1 LLVLHEYLLSYGNAG
16 EFGRFRPSRPIVLRR
31 GDRAVVRSHR
41 GVELG
46 TVLCEARSGH
56 AYFLPNTSI
65 GQLLRAAGVEDEAS
79 AQRMIEKARRLFDDS
94 RRLAE
99 TLGLPLEIIDAEH
112 TVDDGKAIAD
122 HLTWADCD
130 QRPFVSTLTREY
142 DIPVALHSLVA
153 EKTEDDHEDGHGC
166 GRPDCGQTK
175 DGGCSSCSTGGGC
188 STCGSAKP
196 DDVRA
201 HFSELREKMM
211 TANRMP
217 LL

>member
-1 LLVLHEYLLSYGNAG
+1 MLHEYLLSYGNAG

-41 GVELG
+41 GLELG

-65 GQLLRAAGVEDEAS
+65 GQLLRAAGLEDEAS
-79 AQRMIEKARRLFDDS
+79 AERMTEKAQRLFDDS

-99 TLGLPLEIIDAEH
+99 TLGLPLEIIDAEV
-112 TVDDGKAIAD
+112 TLDGGQAILH
-122 HLTWADCD
+122 HLSWADCD
-130 QRPFVSTLTREY
+130 QRPFVSALTREH

-153 EKTEDDHEDGHGC
+153 EKTEDDHEHGC
-166 GRPDCGQTK
+166 GRPDCAK
-175 DGGCSSCSTGGGC
+175 DGGCGSCGTGGGC
-188 STCGSAKP
+188 TTCGSAKP

-201 HFSELREKMM
+201 HFSELRERMM
-211 TANRMP
+211 AANRMP